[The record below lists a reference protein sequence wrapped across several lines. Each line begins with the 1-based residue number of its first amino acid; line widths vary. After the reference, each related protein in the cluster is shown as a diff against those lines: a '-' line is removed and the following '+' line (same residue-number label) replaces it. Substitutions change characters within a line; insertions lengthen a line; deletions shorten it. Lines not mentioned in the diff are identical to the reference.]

1 MRAENMIQD
10 GTKELDIDVRK
21 NLIRQY
27 QPDAKRLMRYISWLE
42 TKRGGDVM
50 KSFEGEGVEKTTFT
64 FPVYDSTL
72 LSFLKTAR
80 ETQFITRNY
89 QYVYNRNRI
98 KNTEQEK
105 RAIGSATLRD
115 IALLSGILSRYVL
128 GGMTKSV
135 LWAQGVES
143 GIFLEVLYK
152 LREILEIN
160 E

>member
-1 MRAENMIQD
+1 MMEDR
-10 GTKELDIDVRK
+10 TKELDIDTRK

-27 QPDAKRLMRYISWLE
+27 RPDAERLVRYISWLE
-42 TKRGGDVM
+42 TKRGDDVM
-50 KSFEGEGVEKTTFT
+50 KSFEGDGVQKTAFT

-72 LSFLKTAR
+72 LSFVKTAR

-98 KNTEQEK
+98 KNTEQE
-105 RAIGSATLRD
+105 RRVVRNATLRD
-115 IALLSGILSRYVL
+115 IELLSGILSRYVL

-143 GIFLEVLYK
+143 GIFLEILCR
-152 LREILEIN
+152 LREILELN

>member
-1 MRAENMIQD
+1 MMMQD
-10 GTKELDIDVRK
+10 GTRELDIDTRK

-27 QPDAKRLMRYISWLE
+27 RPDAEKLLRYVPWLE

-50 KSFEGEGVEKTTFT
+50 GSYEGEGVQKTAFT

-72 LSFLKTAR
+72 LGFVKAAR

-98 KNTEQEK
+98 RDAAGEK
-105 RAIGSATLRD
+105 KMIKKATLRD
-115 IALLSGILSRYVL
+115 IELLSGILSRYVL
-128 GGMTKSV
+128 GGMTKGV
-135 LWAQGVES
+135 LWAQGVEE

-160 E
+160 GVS

>member
-1 MRAENMIQD
+1 MMQD
-10 GTKELDIDVRK
+10 GKRELDIDTRK

-27 QPDAKRLMRYISWLE
+27 QPDAKRLVRYISWLE

-50 KSFEGEGVEKTTFT
+50 KSFEGDGVEKTAFT

-72 LSFLKTAR
+72 LSFIKTAR

-105 RAIGSATLRD
+105 KAVRNASLRD
-115 IALLSGILSRYVL
+115 IGLLSGILSRYVL

-135 LWAQGVES
+135 LWMQGVEN
-143 GIFLEVLYK
+143 GIFVEVLYK

>member
-1 MRAENMIQD
+1 MIQD
-10 GTKELDIDVRK
+10 GKKELDIDTRR

-27 QPDAKRLMRYISWLE
+27 QPDVKRLVRYITWLE

-72 LSFLKTAR
+72 LSFIKTAR

-98 KNTEQEK
+98 KSTGQEK
-105 RAIGSATLRD
+105 KAVAGATLRD
-115 IALLSGILSRYVL
+115 IGLLSGIFSRYVL

>member
-1 MRAENMIQD
+1 MMQD
-10 GTKELDIDVRK
+10 GTRELDIDTRK
-21 NLIRQY
+21 NLIKQY
-27 QPDAKRLMRYISWLE
+27 QPDAKRLVRYISWLE

-50 KSFEGEGVEKTTFT
+50 KSFEGEGVEKAAFT
-64 FPVYDSTL
+64 FPVYDATL
-72 LSFLKTAR
+72 LSFIKTAR
-80 ETQFITRNY
+80 ETQFIDRNY

-98 KNTEQEK
+98 RNTEQEK
-105 RAIGSATLRD
+105 RAVRSASLRD
-115 IALLSGILSRYVL
+115 IGLLSGIFSRYVL

-143 GIFLEVLYK
+143 GIFLEILCR